1 MSEFDHEDASDEAL
15 HRTHP
20 VAVVAAASAITAL
33 WVAQRARS
41 AERQYPPIGQIVEVD
56 GVDLHYIERGEGP
69 PVVLLHGN
77 GVSLQDFIASGLV
90 DTLARRHRVIAFDR
104 PGFGFSARPRSRRWT
119 PQAQAALLRQA
130 LTRLGVEQPV
140 IVGHS
145 FGTIVALAMA
155 IGAPDAVSGLVLV
168 SGYYYPTKR
177 PDVWL
182 NLAGTLPLL
191 GDMLRYTALPLLWR
205 LALKR
210 AIGTL
215 FAPAR
220 APDDYLERVPREMIV
235 RPSQIRAASED
246 ATFMVPAVQKLAPFY
261 SHLSMPVTLVAG
273 KGDLVVDQENQS
285 RCLHRDIAHSTLH
298 VVAGA
303 GHMVHHSDMAA
314 VASAV
319 GAMTGGGPYLI
330 S

>member
-1 MSEFDHEDASDEAL
+1 MPEFHAPDASDASDNTAQHTRGL
-15 HRTHP
+15 
-20 VAVVAAASAITAL
+20 AAVAAASAITAL
-33 WVAQRARS
+33 WVAQRARK
-41 AERQYPPIGQIVEVD
+41 AEREHPPVGGFLEVD
-56 GVDLHYIERGEGP
+56 GAHLHYLDRGEGP

-77 GVSLQDFIASGLV
+77 GVSLQDFIASGLF
-90 DTLARRHRVIAFDR
+90 DTLASRHRVIALDR
-104 PGFGFSARPRSRRWT
+104 PGFGFSTRPRTRRWT
-119 PQAQAALLRQA
+119 PQAQANLLRQA
-130 LTRLGVEQPV
+130 LARLGVEHPV

-145 FGTIVALAMA
+145 WGAIVALALA

-182 NLAGTLPLL
+182 NVAGALPGL

-210 AIGTL
+210 AIRAL
-215 FAPAR
+215 FAPAP
-220 APDDYLERVPREMIV
+220 APDNYLQRVPKELIV

-246 ATFMVPAVQKLAPFY
+246 ASFMVSAVRKLAPFY
-261 SHLSMPVTLVAG
+261 SHLTMPVTLIAG
-273 KGDLVVDQENQS
+273 KGDLVVDPGAHS
-285 RCLHRDIAHSTLH
+285 MCLHRDIAHSALH
-298 VVAGA
+298 VVPGT

-319 GAMTGGGPYLI
+319 GAMTGGGP
-330 S
+330 